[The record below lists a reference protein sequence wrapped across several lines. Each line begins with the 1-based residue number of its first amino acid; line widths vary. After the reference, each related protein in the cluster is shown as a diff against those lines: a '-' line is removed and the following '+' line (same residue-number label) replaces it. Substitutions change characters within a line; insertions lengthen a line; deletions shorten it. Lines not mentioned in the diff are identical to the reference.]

1 MLTFSFSDGH
11 QTVGRSNHVMKQKKG
26 LVVITLLIV
35 FLVVLSMFLI
45 KNNAVQEKKSTVLNE
60 AIDIDGQPTQGEKS
74 APVSIVE
81 FGDYKCPSCKQ
92 WGETVYPKL
101 RNEFIDTGKVQFS
114 YINVLFHGEESILAA
129 KASESVYRQDKK
141 AFWTFHK
148 AIYEAQ
154 PRVEQHDAPW
164 VTEESLL
171 KIAEKSVP
179 KIDQKKLTS
188 DLRNEADILD
198 EVSKDDALVKKH
210 GVELTPTIVINGVK
224 LEDPFDYETIS
235 RVIEEQVTADE

>member
-1 MLTFSFSDGH
+1 
-11 QTVGRSNHVMKQKKG
+11 MKQKKV
-26 LVVITLLIV
+26 LVVVTLLIV
-35 FLVVLSMFLI
+35 FLIVLSMFLI
-45 KNNAVQEKKSTVLNE
+45 KNNAVQEKKSTVLNDTVKIE
-60 AIDIDGQPTQGEKS
+60 GQPTQGENS

-101 RNEFIDTGKVQFS
+101 KKEFIDTDKVNFS

-148 AIYEAQ
+148 AIYDAQ
-154 PRVEQHDAPW
+154 PRVEQHDDPW

-171 KIAEKSVP
+171 RIAAKSVP
-179 KIDQKKLTS
+179 DINQEQLTS
-188 DLRNEADILD
+188 DLRNNADILD
-198 EVSKDDALVKKH
+198 EVSKDDALVKEH
-210 GVELTPTIVINGVK
+210 GVELTPTIVINGIK
-224 LEDPFDYETIS
+224 LDDPFDYDTIS

>member
-1 MLTFSFSDGH
+1 
-11 QTVGRSNHVMKQKKG
+11 MKQKKV
-26 LVVITLLIV
+26 LVVVTLLIV
-35 FLVVLSMFLI
+35 FLIVLSMFLI
-45 KNNAVQEKKSTVLNE
+45 KNNAVQEKKSTVLNDTVKIE
-60 AIDIDGQPTQGEKS
+60 GQPTQGENS

-101 RNEFIDTGKVQFS
+101 KKEFIDTGKVQFS

-148 AIYEAQ
+148 AIYDAQ
-154 PRVEQHDAPW
+154 PRVEQHDDPW

-171 KIAEKSVP
+171 RIAAKSVP
-179 KIDQKKLTS
+179 DINQEQLTS
-188 DLRNEADILD
+188 DLRNNADILD
-198 EVSKDDALVKKH
+198 EVSKDDALVKEH
-210 GVELTPTIVINGVK
+210 GVELTPTIVINGIK
-224 LEDPFDYETIS
+224 LDDPFDYDTIS

>member
-1 MLTFSFSDGH
+1 
-11 QTVGRSNHVMKQKKG
+11 MKQKKV
-26 LVVITLLIV
+26 LVVVTLLIV
-35 FLVVLSMFLI
+35 FLIVISMFLI
-45 KNNAVQEKKSTVLNE
+45 KNNAVQEKKSTVLNDTVKIE
-60 AIDIDGQPTQGEKS
+60 GQPTQGENS

-101 RNEFIDTGKVQFS
+101 KKEFIDTGKVQFS

-148 AIYEAQ
+148 AIYDAQ
-154 PRVEQHDAPW
+154 PRVEQHDDPW

-171 KIAEKSVP
+171 RIAAKSVP
-179 KIDQKKLTS
+179 GINQEQLTS
-188 DLRNEADILD
+188 DLRNNADILD
-198 EVSKDDALVKKH
+198 EVSKDDALVKEH
-210 GVELTPTIVINGVK
+210 GVELTPTIVINGIK
-224 LEDPFDYETIS
+224 LDDPFDYDTIS

>member
-1 MLTFSFSDGH
+1 
-11 QTVGRSNHVMKQKKG
+11 MKQKKV
-26 LVVITLLIV
+26 LVVVTLLIV
-35 FLVVLSMFLI
+35 FLIVLSMFLI
-45 KNNAVQEKKSTVLNE
+45 KNNAVQEKKSTVLNDTVKIE
-60 AIDIDGQPTQGEKS
+60 GQPTQGENS

-101 RNEFIDTGKVQFS
+101 KKEFIDTGKVQFS

-148 AIYEAQ
+148 AIYDAQ
-154 PRVEQHDAPW
+154 PRVEQHDDPW

-171 KIAEKSVP
+171 RIAAKSVP
-179 KIDQKKLTS
+179 GINQEQLTS
-188 DLRNEADILD
+188 DLRNNADILD
-198 EVSKDDALVKKH
+198 EVSKDDALVKEH
-210 GVELTPTIVINGVK
+210 GVELTPTIVINGIK
-224 LEDPFDYETIS
+224 LDDPFDYDTIS
-235 RVIEEQVTADE
+235 HVIEEQVMADE

>member
-1 MLTFSFSDGH
+1 
-11 QTVGRSNHVMKQKKG
+11 MKQKKV
-26 LVVITLLIV
+26 LVVVTLLIV
-35 FLVVLSMFLI
+35 FFIVLSMFLI
-45 KNNAVQEKKSTVLNE
+45 KNNAVQEKKSTVLNDTVKIE
-60 AIDIDGQPTQGEKS
+60 GQPTQGENS

-101 RNEFIDTGKVQFS
+101 KKEFIDTGKVQFS

-148 AIYEAQ
+148 AIYDAQ
-154 PRVEQHDAPW
+154 PRVEQHDDPW

-171 KIAEKSVP
+171 RIAAKSVP
-179 KIDQKKLTS
+179 DINQEQLTS
-188 DLRNEADILD
+188 DLRNNADILD
-198 EVSKDDALVKKH
+198 EVSKDDALVKEH
-210 GVELTPTIVINGVK
+210 GVELTPTIVINGIK
-224 LEDPFDYETIS
+224 LDDPFDYDTIS

>member
-1 MLTFSFSDGH
+1 
-11 QTVGRSNHVMKQKKG
+11 MKQKKV
-26 LVVITLLIV
+26 LVVVTLLIV
-35 FLVVLSMFLI
+35 FLIVLSMFLI
-45 KNNAVQEKKSTVLNE
+45 KNNAVQEKKSTVLNDTVKIE
-60 AIDIDGQPTQGEKS
+60 GQPTQGENS

-101 RNEFIDTGKVQFS
+101 KKEFIDTGKVQFS

-148 AIYEAQ
+148 AIYDAQ
-154 PRVEQHDAPW
+154 PRVEQHDDPW

-171 KIAEKSVP
+171 RIAAKSVP
-179 KIDQKKLTS
+179 GINQEQLTS
-188 DLRNEADILD
+188 DLRNNADILD
-198 EVSKDDALVKKH
+198 EVSKDDALVKEH
-210 GVELTPTIVINGVK
+210 GVELTPTIVINGIK
-224 LEDPFDYETIS
+224 LDDPFDYDTIS
-235 RVIEEQVTADE
+235 HVIEEQVTADE

>member
-1 MLTFSFSDGH
+1 
-11 QTVGRSNHVMKQKKG
+11 MKQKKV
-26 LVVITLLIV
+26 LVVVTLLIV
-35 FLVVLSMFLI
+35 FLIVLSMFLI
-45 KNNAVQEKKSTVLNE
+45 KNNAVQEKKSTVLNDTVKIE
-60 AIDIDGQPTQGEKS
+60 GQPTQGENS

-101 RNEFIDTGKVQFS
+101 KKEFIDTGKVQFS

-148 AIYEAQ
+148 AIYDAQ
-154 PRVEQHDAPW
+154 PIVEQHDDPW

-171 KIAEKSVP
+171 RIAAKSVP
-179 KIDQKKLTS
+179 DINQEQLTS
-188 DLRNEADILD
+188 DLRNNADILD
-198 EVSKDDALVKKH
+198 EVSKDDALVKEH
-210 GVELTPTIVINGVK
+210 GVELTPTIVINGIK
-224 LEDPFDYETIS
+224 LDDPFDYDTIS

>member
-1 MLTFSFSDGH
+1 
-11 QTVGRSNHVMKQKKG
+11 
-26 LVVITLLIV
+26 
-35 FLVVLSMFLI
+35 MFLI
-45 KNNAVQEKKSTVLNE
+45 KNNAVQEKKSTVLNDTVKIE
-60 AIDIDGQPTQGEKS
+60 GQPTQGENS

-101 RNEFIDTGKVQFS
+101 KKEFIDTGKVQFS

-148 AIYEAQ
+148 AIYDAQ
-154 PRVEQHDAPW
+154 PRVEQHDDPW

-171 KIAEKSVP
+171 RIAAKSVP
-179 KIDQKKLTS
+179 DINQEQLTS
-188 DLRNEADILD
+188 DLRNNADILD
-198 EVSKDDALVKKH
+198 EVSKDDALVKEH
-210 GVELTPTIVINGVK
+210 GVELTPTIVINGIK
-224 LEDPFDYETIS
+224 LDDPFDYDTIS

>member
-1 MLTFSFSDGH
+1 
-11 QTVGRSNHVMKQKKG
+11 
-26 LVVITLLIV
+26 
-35 FLVVLSMFLI
+35 MFLI
-45 KNNAVQEKKSTVLNE
+45 KNNAVQEKKSTVLNDTVKIE
-60 AIDIDGQPTQGEKS
+60 GQPTQGENS

-101 RNEFIDTGKVQFS
+101 KKEFIDTGKVQFS

-148 AIYEAQ
+148 AIYDAQ
-154 PRVEQHDAPW
+154 PRVEQHDDPW

-171 KIAEKSVP
+171 RIAAKSVP
-179 KIDQKKLTS
+179 GINQEQLTS
-188 DLRNEADILD
+188 DLRNNADILD
-198 EVSKDDALVKKH
+198 EVSKDDALVKEH
-210 GVELTPTIVINGVK
+210 GVELTPTIVINGIK
-224 LEDPFDYETIS
+224 LDDPFDYDTIS
-235 RVIEEQVTADE
+235 HVIEEQVTADE

>member
-1 MLTFSFSDGH
+1 
-11 QTVGRSNHVMKQKKG
+11 MKQKKV
-26 LVVITLLIV
+26 LVVVTLLIV
-35 FLVVLSMFLI
+35 FLIVLSMFLI
-45 KNNAVQEKKSTVLNE
+45 KNNAVQEKKSTVINNTVKIE
-60 AIDIDGQPTQGEKS
+60 GQPTQGENS
-74 APVSIVE
+74 APVSVVE

-101 RNEFIDTGKVQFS
+101 KKEFIDTGKVQFS

-148 AIYEAQ
+148 AIYDAQ
-154 PRVEQHDAPW
+154 PRVEQHDDPW

-171 KIAEKSVP
+171 RIAAKSVP
-179 KIDQKKLTS
+179 DINREQLTS
-188 DLRNEADILD
+188 DLRNNADILD
-198 EVSKDDALVKKH
+198 EVSKDDALVKEH
-210 GVELTPTIVINGVK
+210 GVELTPTIVINGIK
-224 LEDPFDYETIS
+224 LDDPFDYDTIS

>member
-1 MLTFSFSDGH
+1 
-11 QTVGRSNHVMKQKKG
+11 MKQKKV
-26 LVVITLLIV
+26 LVVVTLLIV
-35 FLVVLSMFLI
+35 FLIVISMFLI
-45 KNNAVQEKKSTVLNE
+45 KNNAVQEKKSTVLNDTVKIE
-60 AIDIDGQPTQGEKS
+60 GQPTQGENS

-101 RNEFIDTGKVQFS
+101 KKEFIDTGKVQFS

-148 AIYEAQ
+148 AIYDAQ
-154 PRVEQHDAPW
+154 PRVEQHDDPW

-171 KIAEKSVP
+171 RIAAKSVP
-179 KIDQKKLTS
+179 DINQEQLTS
-188 DLRNEADILD
+188 DLRNNADILD
-198 EVSKDDALVKKH
+198 EVSKDDALVKEH
-210 GVELTPTIVINGVK
+210 GVELTPTIVINGIK
-224 LEDPFDYETIS
+224 LDDPFDYDTIS

>member
-1 MLTFSFSDGH
+1 
-11 QTVGRSNHVMKQKKG
+11 MKQKKV
-26 LVVITLLIV
+26 LVVVTLLIV
-35 FLVVLSMFLI
+35 FLIVLSMFLI
-45 KNNAVQEKKSTVLNE
+45 KNNAVQEKKSTVLNNTVKIE
-60 AIDIDGQPTQGEKS
+60 GQPTQGENS
-74 APVSIVE
+74 APVSVVE

-101 RNEFIDTGKVQFS
+101 KKEFIDTGKVQFS

-148 AIYEAQ
+148 AIYDAQ
-154 PRVEQHDAPW
+154 PRVEQHDDPW

-171 KIAEKSVP
+171 RIAAKSVP
-179 KIDQKKLTS
+179 DINREQLTS
-188 DLRNEADILD
+188 DLRNNADILD
-198 EVSKDDALVKKH
+198 EVSKDDALVKEH
-210 GVELTPTIVINGVK
+210 GVELTPTIVINGIK
-224 LEDPFDYETIS
+224 LDDPFDYDTIS

>member
-1 MLTFSFSDGH
+1 
-11 QTVGRSNHVMKQKKG
+11 MKQKKV
-26 LVVITLLIV
+26 LVVVTLLIV
-35 FLVVLSMFLI
+35 FLIVLSMFLI
-45 KNNAVQEKKSTVLNE
+45 KNNAVQEKKSTVLNDTVKIE
-60 AIDIDGQPTQGEKS
+60 GQPTQGENS

-101 RNEFIDTGKVQFS
+101 KKEFIDTGKVQFS

-148 AIYEAQ
+148 AIYDAQ
-154 PRVEQHDAPW
+154 PRVEQHDDPW

-171 KIAEKSVP
+171 RIAAKSVP
-179 KIDQKKLTS
+179 DINQEQLTS
-188 DLRNEADILD
+188 DLRNNADILD
-198 EVSKDDALVKKH
+198 EVSKDDALVKEH
-210 GVELTPTIVINGVK
+210 GVELTPTIVINGIK
-224 LEDPFDYETIS
+224 LDDPFDYDTIS
-235 RVIEEQVTADE
+235 RVIEEQVPADE

>member
-1 MLTFSFSDGH
+1 
-11 QTVGRSNHVMKQKKG
+11 MKQKKV
-26 LVVITLLIV
+26 LVVVTLLIV
-35 FLVVLSMFLI
+35 FLIVISMFLI
-45 KNNAVQEKKSTVLNE
+45 KNNAVQEKKSTVLNDTVKIE
-60 AIDIDGQPTQGEKS
+60 GQPTQGKNA

-101 RNEFIDTGKVQFS
+101 KKEFIDTGKVQFS

-148 AIYEAQ
+148 AIYDAQ
-154 PRVEQHDAPW
+154 PRVEQHDDPW

-171 KIAEKSVP
+171 RIAAKSVP
-179 KIDQKKLTS
+179 DINQEQLTS
-188 DLRNEADILD
+188 DLRNNADILD
-198 EVSKDDALVKKH
+198 EVSKDDALVKEH
-210 GVELTPTIVINGVK
+210 GVELTPTIVINGIK
-224 LEDPFDYETIS
+224 LDDPFDYDTIS

>member
-1 MLTFSFSDGH
+1 MG
-11 QTVGRSNHVMKQKKG
+11 GSNHVMKQKKV
-26 LVVITLLIV
+26 LVVVTLLIV
-35 FLVVLSMFLI
+35 FLIVLSMFLI
-45 KNNAVQEKKSTVLNE
+45 KNNAVQEKKSTVLNDTVKIE
-60 AIDIDGQPTQGEKS
+60 GQPTQGENS

-101 RNEFIDTGKVQFS
+101 KKEFIDTGKVQFS

-148 AIYEAQ
+148 AIYDAQ
-154 PRVEQHDAPW
+154 PRVEQHDDPW

-171 KIAEKSVP
+171 RIAAKSVP
-179 KIDQKKLTS
+179 DINQEQLTS
-188 DLRNEADILD
+188 DLRNNADILD
-198 EVSKDDALVKKH
+198 EVSKDDALVKEH
-210 GVELTPTIVINGVK
+210 GVELTPTIVINGIK
-224 LEDPFDYETIS
+224 LDDPFDYDTIS

>member
-1 MLTFSFSDGH
+1 
-11 QTVGRSNHVMKQKKG
+11 MKQKKV
-26 LVVITLLIV
+26 LVVVTLLIV
-35 FLVVLSMFLI
+35 FLIVLSMFLI
-45 KNNAVQEKKSTVLNE
+45 KNNAVQEKKSTVLNDTVKIE
-60 AIDIDGQPTQGEKS
+60 GQPTQGENS

-101 RNEFIDTGKVQFS
+101 KKEFIDTGKVQFS

-148 AIYEAQ
+148 AIYDAQ
-154 PRVEQHDAPW
+154 PRVEQHDDPW

-171 KIAEKSVP
+171 RIAAKSVP
-179 KIDQKKLTS
+179 GINQEQLTS
-188 DLRNEADILD
+188 DLRNNADILD
-198 EVSKDDALVKKH
+198 EVSKDDALVKEH
-210 GVELTPTIVINGVK
+210 GVELTPTIVINGIK
-224 LEDPFDYETIS
+224 LDDPFDYDTIS

>member
-1 MLTFSFSDGH
+1 
-11 QTVGRSNHVMKQKKG
+11 
-26 LVVITLLIV
+26 
-35 FLVVLSMFLI
+35 MFLI
-45 KNNAVQEKKSTVLNE
+45 KNNAVQEKKSTVLNDTVKIE
-60 AIDIDGQPTQGEKS
+60 GQPTQGENS

-101 RNEFIDTGKVQFS
+101 KKEFIDTGKVQFS

-148 AIYEAQ
+148 AIYDAQ
-154 PRVEQHDAPW
+154 PRVEQHDDPW

-171 KIAEKSVP
+171 RIAAKSVP
-179 KIDQKKLTS
+179 GINQEQLTS
-188 DLRNEADILD
+188 DLRNNADILD
-198 EVSKDDALVKKH
+198 EVSKDDALVKEH
-210 GVELTPTIVINGVK
+210 GVELTPTIVINGIK
-224 LEDPFDYETIS
+224 LDDPFDYDTIS